1 MKEDLEMR
9 LRHLSLR
16 FRERDWHLSLTV
28 LLKETVNL
36 QKLVLVVVR
45 KIAVSSTTNLNL
57 KLEVAVPLILIS

>member
-16 FRERDWHLSLTV
+16 FRARDWHLSLTV

-36 QKLVLVVVR
+36 QKLVVVIR